1 METTPHVSD
10 KSAQKLLS
18 GLGIEGLIKY
28 RKEIQWSDI
37 TSQVEELE
45 SKFDYNPDGS
55 EAWERF
61 VNKPVVDQ
69 YGQVWMIWKNG
80 DRYQIYV
87 IPPDAGKFKYV
98 IVDDVST
105 TSYPKVGFE
114 SSQFSVGFDKNHE
127 PIILNVVIDGEGG
140 EYCHLYNQQEE
151 IERAARKSLGDTET
165 SGYIQ
170 RKIGLKPVAALVTVA

>member
-1 METTPHVSD
+1 MFRVSIMETTPHVSD

-45 SKFDYNPDGS
+45 SKFNHG
-55 EAWERF
+55 WKRF
-61 VNKPVVDQ
+61 IDKPCVDQ

-80 DRYQIYV
+80 DHRYQIYV

-98 IVDDVST
+98 IVDYVST
-105 TSYPKVGFE
+105 TSYPEVGFE
-114 SSQFSVGFDKNHE
+114 SSQFSVGFDKNRE
-127 PIILNVVIDGEGG
+127 PIILNIVVDDKGG
-140 EYCHLYNQQEE
+140 
-151 IERAARKSLGDTET
+151 
-165 SGYIQ
+165 
-170 RKIGLKPVAALVTVA
+170 